1 MVSKSCTPSDA
12 GTPLGQIAGGQPR
25 QAAHVPFAV
34 RFTFP
39 PVTWLLISSV
49 AKKPIQLVLTGRS
62 AVSFLM
68 SITSCMYL

>member
-39 PVTWLLISSV
+39 PVAWLLISSV
-49 AKKPIQLVLTGRS
+49 AKKPHTTCFDRQECCL
-62 AVSFLM
+62 FLNVHH
-68 SITSCMYL
+68 